1 MSFVVFVH
9 VCGSVTSS
17 LLLAIYLYEIN
28 FHNLALQVYM
38 VFLYTETGS

>member
-17 LLLAIYLYEIN
+17 LLFGYIFIQIN

-38 VFLYTETGS
+38 VFLYTVTGS